1 MSSEDMTSLLNA
13 PAGIPPPGITAQLD
27 DPPNERITSNVLPIL
42 SIVLAT
48 LLVAMRIYTSAFI
61 TRRMGIADC

>member
-1 MSSEDMTSLLNA
+1 
-13 PAGIPPPGITAQLD
+13 
-27 DPPNERITSNVLPIL
+27 LPIL